1 MKIKVTLCA
10 ITSYFYEGKVEFEL
24 SATFE
29 NNDWI
34 SIVSSYVDESNRKYT
49 FDGAY
54 DYDGSVYEV
63 KWNGSYYGE
72 VDEDKLREIV
82 GHSVMDAIIDWYKK
96 SLQIDAM
103 EKSVHL
109 ENLVDV
115 YGDNDIF
122 TVIEALEQWNEEQI
136 LTID

>member
-1 MKIKVTLCA
+1 MKVKVTICA
-10 ITSYFYEGKVEFEL
+10 ITGYLYGGKVAFEL

-34 SIVSSYVDESNRKYT
+34 SIVYSYVDESGRKYT

-54 DYDGSVYEV
+54 DYDGSIYEI

-72 VDEDKLREIV
+72 VNEDKLREIV

-96 SLQIDAM
+96 SLQIDDV
-103 EKSVHL
+103 EKSVYI

-115 YGDNDIF
+115 HGDDDIF
-122 TVIEALEQWNEEQI
+122 TVVEALEQWNEEQI